1 MPRGTWGLSA
11 VESNRLERA
20 LRFFLAGLK
29 GYASG
34 KNCRAHRLFRLSGAA
49 MPDRYG
55 LTGETP
61 LTGSL
66 CQSGH
71 RQW

>member
-1 MPRGTWGLSA
+1 

-20 LRFFLAGLK
+20 LRFFLAGMK

-61 LTGSL
+61 LTGRL
-66 CQSGH
+66 
-71 RQW
+71 